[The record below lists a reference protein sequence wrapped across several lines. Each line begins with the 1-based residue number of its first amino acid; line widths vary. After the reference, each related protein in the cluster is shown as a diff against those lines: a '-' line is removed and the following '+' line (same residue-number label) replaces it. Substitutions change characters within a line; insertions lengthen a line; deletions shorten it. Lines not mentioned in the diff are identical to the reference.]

1 MPSLFEPYNVRSL
14 EIPNRVWMSPMC
26 MYSAESSGPEAGCP
40 TDWHLTHL
48 ASRAAGGAGLIMVEA
63 TAVRSD
69 GRITPWDLGLWN
81 AEQEKAFRRIARG
94 IREHGAAPAIQL
106 AHAGRKA
113 SSDRPWLTGGQLGI
127 DHGGWPIKG
136 PSAIPYGH
144 RRAPEELSR
153 DEIQVLVEDFAA
165 AASRARNAGFQV
177 VEIHGAHGY
186 LIGSFLSPHTNNRT
200 DDYGGSFENRSRFAV
215 QVVDAVR
222 AVWPAEL
229 PVFFR
234 LSATDWLSENPSDPR
249 EGWSV
254 ADSVQLAG
262 ILKAHGVDLLDVSSG
277 GLVPDARIDAGP
289 GYQVAFAETIRADAR
304 IPTAAVGLINEPQQ
318 AQDILDEGR
327 ADAVF
332 LGREMLRNPYWP
344 RHAAETLG
352 YEREWPTQYGYAVKT
367 RHRVFQR
374 SVG

>member
-1 MPSLFEPYNVRSL
+1 VSSLFDPYTVKSL

-26 MYSAESSGPEAGCP
+26 MYSAESRVPETGCP
-40 TDWHLTHL
+40 TDWHLAHL

-63 TAVRSD
+63 TGVRSD

-81 AEQEKAFRRIARG
+81 ADQEKAFSRIARV
-94 IREHGAAPAIQL
+94 IRELGSVPAIQL

-113 SSDRPWLTGGQLGI
+113 SSDRPWLTGGQLST
-127 DHGGWPIKG
+127 DDGGWPVKG
-136 PSAIPYGH
+136 PSAMAYGH
-144 RRAPEELSR
+144 WRAPEELSR
-153 DEIQVLVEDFAA
+153 EELLALVEDFAA
-165 AASRARNAGFQV
+165 AARRARNAGFQV

-186 LIGSFLSPHTNNRT
+186 LIGSFLSPHTNGRT
-200 DDYGGSFENRSRFAV
+200 DEYGGSFENRSRFALE
-215 QVVDAVR
+215 VVDAVR

-234 LSATDWLSENPSDPR
+234 LSATDWLSENPGDPR

-254 ADSVQLAG
+254 ADSVRLAT
-262 ILKAHGVDLLDVSSG
+262 ILRAHGVDLLDVSSG
-277 GLVPDARIDAGP
+277 GLVPDARITAGP
-289 GYQVAFAETIRADAR
+289 GYQVPFAETIRVQAG

-318 AQDILDEGR
+318 AQDILHEGK

-332 LGREMLRNPYWP
+332 LGREMLRNPYWA
-344 RHAAETLG
+344 RHAAATLG
-352 YEREWPTQYGYAVKT
+352 HVTDWPTQYGYAVKT

-374 SVG
+374 TAE

>member
-1 MPSLFEPYNVRSL
+1 MSSLFEPFLLRTL

-26 MYSAESSGPEAGCP
+26 MYSAESRGPETGCP

-63 TAVRSD
+63 TAVRPD

-81 AEQEKAFRRIARG
+81 TEQESAVSRIARG
-94 IREHGAAPAIQL
+94 IRELGSVPAIQL

-113 SSDRPWLTGGQLGI
+113 SSDRPWLTGGQLPTENE
-127 DHGGWPIKG
+127 GWPVKG
-136 PSAIPYGH
+136 PSAIPYG
-144 RRAPEELSR
+144 RWRAPEELSR
-153 DEIQVLVEDFAA
+153 EEILGLVEDFAA
-165 AASRARNAGFQV
+165 AATRARNAGFQV
-177 VEIHGAHGY
+177 AEIHGAHGY
-186 LIGSFLSPHTNNRT
+186 LIGSFLSPHTNARI
-200 DDYGGSFENRSRFAV
+200 DEYGGSFENRTRFAL

-229 PVFFR
+229 PLFFR

-254 ADSVQLAG
+254 ADSVRLAA
-262 ILKAHGVDLLDVSSG
+262 ILRTHGVDLLDVSSG
-277 GLVPDARIDAGP
+277 GLVPDARITAGP
-289 GYQVAFAETIRADAR
+289 GYQVPFAETIRADAR

-318 AQDILDEGR
+318 AQDIIDEGR

>member
-1 MPSLFEPYNVRSL
+1 MSSLFEPYTVRSL

-26 MYSAESSGPEAGCP
+26 MYSAESRGPQIGCP

-63 TAVRSD
+63 TAVRFD
-69 GRITPWDLGLWN
+69 GRITPWDLGLWSV
-81 AEQEKAFRRIARG
+81 EQEKAFGRIAKG
-94 IREHGAAPAIQL
+94 IREHGAVAAIQL

-113 SSDRPWLTGGQLGI
+113 SSDRPWLTGGQLPVEE
-127 DHGGWPIKG
+127 GGWPVKA
-136 PSAIPYGH
+136 PSTLPYGQWG
-144 RRAPEELSR
+144 APEELSR
-153 DEIQVLVEDFAA
+153 EEIQDLVEDFAA
-165 AASRARNAGFQV
+165 AAKRALNAGFQV

-186 LIGSFLSPHTNNRT
+186 LIGSFLSPHTNGRT
-200 DDYGGSFENRSRFAV
+200 DEYGGSFENRSRFAV

-249 EGWSV
+249 EGWSL
-254 ADSVQLAG
+254 ADSVRLAG
-262 ILKAHGVDLLDVSSG
+262 ILRAHGVDLIDVSSG
-277 GLVPDARIDAGP
+277 GLVPDARIAAGP
-289 GYQVAFAETIRADAR
+289 GYQVPFAATIRADAH

-318 AQDILDEGR
+318 AQDILDESR

-332 LGREMLRNPYWP
+332 LGREMLRNPYWA

-352 YEREWPTQYGYAVKT
+352 YESEWPTQYGYAVKT

-374 SVG
+374 TGG